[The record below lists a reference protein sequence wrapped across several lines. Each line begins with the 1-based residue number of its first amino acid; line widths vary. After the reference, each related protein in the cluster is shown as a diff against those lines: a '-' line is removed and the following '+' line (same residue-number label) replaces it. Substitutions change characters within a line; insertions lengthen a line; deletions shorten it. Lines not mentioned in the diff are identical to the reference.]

1 MADNTSND
9 PAKAMI
15 DRGREMAEA
24 IRRQMAETNAKM
36 VPSYNDGFAR

>member
-9 PAKAMI
+9 PAKTMVE
-15 DRGREMAEA
+15 RGQQMAEA
-24 IRRQMAETNAKM
+24 IRRQMAEANQKM